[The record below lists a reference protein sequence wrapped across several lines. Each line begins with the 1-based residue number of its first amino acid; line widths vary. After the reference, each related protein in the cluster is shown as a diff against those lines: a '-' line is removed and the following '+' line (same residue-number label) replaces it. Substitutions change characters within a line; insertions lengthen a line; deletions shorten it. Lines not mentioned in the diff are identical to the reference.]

1 MDYRL
6 EYLVSSAD
14 ESAMWRGHAMIWTEI
29 RADKGIANG
38 HCVVCG
44 AQVQCL
50 LNPAPNQID
59 IAGSAVAI
67 NCTQQDN
74 DESHSAVV
82 FTFSYARNYDRRYNR
97 MKLYKLT
104 DQNGNT
110 QNNTNW
116 IPKTTH
122 EKQSCSNPELCSA
135 NVYHAYT
142 NANLALLL
150 NPIHADISN
159 PRMFECSGDIV
170 VSDWGKVGCFKMTSK
185 KELQMPAWYT
195 NQKTRK
201 QVQVM
206 FAVLCAESVLRV
218 YETYSDD
225 LRPRQAIEAAK
236 EYLKYQ
242 TTGAADAA
250 ARAAY
255 AAYAAAGA
263 ADAADAAARAAA
275 RAAYA
280 ADAAADAAARAANT
294 DVNFAKLAD
303 IAVKDIT
310 K

>member
-1 MDYRL
+1 
-6 EYLVSSAD
+6 
-14 ESAMWRGHAMIWTEI
+14 
-29 RADKGIANG
+29 
-38 HCVVCG
+38 
-44 AQVQCL
+44 
-50 LNPAPNQID
+50 
-59 IAGSAVAI
+59 
-67 NCTQQDN
+67 
-74 DESHSAVV
+74 
-82 FTFSYARNYDRRYNR
+82 

-242 TTGAADAA
+242 TTGAA

-263 ADAADAAARAAA
+263 ADAADAAADAAA